1 MSNMS
6 DDAAHWQSWECH
18 NCRKLIREYP
28 APDHYYPRPEDEE
41 YNRRLQHPPDVF
53 CQVCCNAAHMGAV
66 LCADFFAKKSPIFRD
81 LTRSQALGYVD
92 MIFTSERPI
101 WEQENRGFGYKPY
114 NPCPVDPAA
123 KAPTAEPATEGQ
135 SSILAAAPAPDLA
148 AAPAC
153 ATLVVKPE
161 KKFEL
166 YRFKCEKCGFVAL
179 KSDGLKQHIFSK
191 HTPNNQ
197 KKW

>member
-1 MSNMS
+1 MMPLTGNLGNATIAGCWFVSTRHQSTTTQDQKMRNITDVYTTLLTCS
-6 DDAAHWQSWECH
+6 ARFAAMQLTWVRCFVRIS
-18 NCRKLIREYP
+18 L
-28 APDHYYPRPEDEE
+28 PRSP
-41 YNRRLQHPPDVF
+41 LFSGIWPDV
-53 CQVCCNAAHMGAV
+53 
-66 LCADFFAKKSPIFRD
+66 LP
-81 LTRSQALGYVD
+81 LGYVD

-101 WEQENRGFGYKPY
+101 WEQEHRGFGYKPY

-166 YRFKCEKCGFVAL
+166 YRFKCEKCSFAAKPF